1 MLTSE
6 LAYKN
11 ASSLHH
17 SSYRLTVCSFDSVIF
32 KMYERC
38 ANKITYKSG
47 GIQFSF
53 GLCGSASNIGSIYK
67 QLKEKINILSS
78 WKMTESSRP
87 FWYAKK
93 VNQSYSPQ
101 PCRHFWI
108 WAIST
113 HTYTHTHTRIQVSAR
128 FAQYNDNH
136 QFYWDRNKI
145 PSAGTGLS
153 AHSAFVALALDH
165 KKDLLIFNRMLWYGK
180 LAKESLCT
188 WRLVNEN
195 ETADTDPEFW
205 KPVPY
210 FYSMKNCRSTLN
222 QHQFNMYCMMLI
234 NSEVFGN
241 MHFAQD

>member
-113 HTYTHTHTRIQVSAR
+113 HIHTHTHAYRSQLGLHNTMITINFTEIEIKSLQQVQV
-128 FAQYNDNH
+128 FLHTQ
-136 QFYWDRNKI
+136 
-145 PSAGTGLS
+145 
-153 AHSAFVALALDH
+153 
-165 KKDLLIFNRMLWYGK
+165 LLWLW
-180 LAKESLCT
+180 
-188 WRLVNEN
+188 
-195 ETADTDPEFW
+195 P
-205 KPVPY
+205 
-210 FYSMKNCRSTLN
+210 
-222 QHQFNMYCMMLI
+222 
-234 NSEVFGN
+234 
-241 MHFAQD
+241 